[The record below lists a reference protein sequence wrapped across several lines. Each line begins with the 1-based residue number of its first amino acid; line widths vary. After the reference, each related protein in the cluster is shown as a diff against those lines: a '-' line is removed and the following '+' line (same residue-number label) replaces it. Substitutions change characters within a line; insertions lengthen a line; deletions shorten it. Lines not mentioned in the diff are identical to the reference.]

1 MVEKNPWWHN
11 VSGPFLIWQGPVGVK
26 EDGGGCTRGHGR
38 VGNMIV
44 HRACCNRDLQ
54 AIVDAVDSG
63 ESVNEV
69 EAAGNTPLHHAAY
82 EGWLQGA
89 ELLLSLGA
97 HINASNNAG
106 DRPWHWARNMG
117 HADAMEMLEQ
127 NGAATEQ
134 GKVLVADH
142 IPKVKDFFQK
152 DCWRH
157 HPKPYA
163 DYMEMKQKQDEE
175 FAASKKKLIPGMA

>member
-1 MVEKNPWWHN
+1 MQSLLMNCCCRVCLRRTA
-11 VSGPFLIWQGPVGVK
+11 VSRHVCDRTAAATGFV
-26 EDGGGCTRGHGR
+26 R
-38 VGNMIV
+38 
-44 HRACCNRDLQ
+44 RAA
-54 AIVDAVDSG
+54 AIVDAVDGG

-117 HADAMEMLEQ
+117 HTDLIEMLEQ
-127 NGAATEQ
+127 VWYT
-134 GKVLVADH
+134 
-142 IPKVKDFFQK
+142 P
-152 DCWRH
+152 
-157 HPKPYA
+157 
-163 DYMEMKQKQDEE
+163 
-175 FAASKKKLIPGMA
+175 